1 MQLASKPLNTK
12 VTEKLANYDL
22 IVKLLCYYKQLI
34 HILGS
39 RVYHTK
45 WECRAVFLMNKYF
58 LFLSL

>member
-1 MQLASKPLNTK
+1 MQLASKPLNIK
-12 VTEKLANYDL
+12 VNSEKLANYDL

-34 HILGS
+34 HIFGS

-58 LFLSL
+58 LF